1 MDFLKE
7 LFNSGALTWE
17 QFSKAV
23 FDKGFKIVDLSK
35 GEYVSKLKYDTDLQS
50 RDEQINTLNDRI
62 ETRDN
67 DLAEVKKKLEAAGA
81 DTDKITKLTAD
92 LTELKTKYDND
103 TQEYKRQLDKQAY
116 GFAVREFAGTQK
128 FTSEAAKR
136 EFIRSLEEKELQLD
150 NGKIM
155 GVSDF
160 LTQYKAD
167 NADSFAPSEPSKV
180 PKFID
185 RTGGEPSGGTVTK
198 EQFAKMNYAQR
209 NELFHENR
217 ELYDELSKE

>member
-1 MDFLKE
+1 MDFLKDV
-7 LFNSGALTWE
+7 FGAGALTYE
-17 QFSKAV
+17 QFTKAV
-23 FDKGFKIVDLSK
+23 GDKGIKLADLSQGGYVTKQKYDDELKAK
-35 GEYVSKLKYDTDLQS
+35 GEQIEALNGNIKTRDSDIAKLKKQ
-50 RDEQINTLNDRI
+50 
-62 ETRDN
+62 
-67 DLAEVKKKLEAAGA
+67 LEAAGGDA
-81 DTDKITKLTAD
+81 DKIKELTAN
-92 LTELKTKYDND
+92 LAELQGKYDTETKAFAD
-103 TQEYKRQLDKQAY
+103 KMSKQAY

-167 NADSFAPSEPSKV
+167 NADSFAPDDPKPPT

-185 RTGGEPSGGTVTK
+185 KTPGAQTNPGTTDP
-198 EQFAKMNYAQR
+198 FLAG
-209 NELFHENR
+209 FENN
-217 ELYDELSKE
+217 

>member
-1 MDFLKE
+1 MDFLKDV
-7 LFNSGALTWE
+7 FGAGALTYE
-17 QFSKAV
+17 QFTKAV
-23 FDKGFKIVDLSK
+23 GDKGLKLADLSQ
-35 GEYVSKLKYDTDLQS
+35 GGYVTALRHQQELEAKDN
-50 RDEQINTLNDRI
+50 QIAALNGNI

-67 DLAEVKKKLEAAGA
+67 DLAEIKRTLESAGA
-81 DTDKITKLTAD
+81 DSVGALTTKLSD
-92 LTELKTKYDND
+92 LQTKYDND
-103 TQEYKRQLDKQAY
+103 TQEYKRQLGKQAY

-167 NADSFAPSEPSKV
+167 NADSFATDDPKPPT

-185 RTGGEPSGGTVTK
+185 KTPGAQTNPGTTDP
-198 EQFAKMNYAQR
+198 FLAG
-209 NELFHENR
+209 FENN
-217 ELYDELSKE
+217 